1 VIERPVPPGAFS
13 PAESVRFA
21 GFRSDLDMMISAT
34 QIRSGTLL
42 IYNRELHRA
51 HEVIHKTPGN
61 LRGFVQV
68 KMRNLRNGAM
78 IEHRFGST
86 DRVEKASLDEREME
100 YLYSDSAGHH
110 FMDNESFDQ
119 VTLSDEVIGDQMP
132 YLLPNTTIH
141 VDLFEGN
148 PVGIELP
155 NTVTLKVVETQPG
168 MKGATASASYKPAT
182 LETGLQVMVPQ
193 FIEAGTRIK
202 IDTRDNSYLERA

>member
-1 VIERPVPPGAFS
+1 
-13 PAESVRFA
+13 
-21 GFRSDLDMMISAT
+21 MMISAT
-34 QIRSGTLL
+34 QLRSGTLL
-42 IYNRELHRA
+42 MYNGELHRA

-86 DRVEKASLDEREME
+86 DRVEKASLDGREME

-110 FMDNESFDQ
+110 FMDSESYDQ
-119 VTLSDEVIGDQMP
+119 VTLSDEVIGEQMA
-132 YLLPNTTIH
+132 YLLPNTSIR

-202 IDTRDNSYLERA
+202 VDTRDNSYLERA

>member
-1 VIERPVPPGAFS
+1 
-13 PAESVRFA
+13 
-21 GFRSDLDMMISAT
+21 MMISAT

-42 IYNRELHRA
+42 IYNGELHRT

-110 FMDNESFDQ
+110 FMDSESYDQ
-119 VTLSDEVIGDQMP
+119 VMLSDEVIGEQMV
-132 YLLPNTTIH
+132 YLLPNTRIH

-155 NTVTLKVVETQPG
+155 NTVTLKVIETQPG

-182 LETGLQVMVPQ
+182 LETGLSVMVPQ
-193 FIEAGTRIK
+193 FIEAGTVIK
-202 IDTRDNSYLERA
+202 IDTRDNTYLERA

>member
-1 VIERPVPPGAFS
+1 
-13 PAESVRFA
+13 
-21 GFRSDLDMMISAT
+21 MMIAAT
-34 QIRSGTLL
+34 QIRVGTLVM
-42 IYNRELHRA
+42 YNGELHRV
-51 HEVIHKTPGN
+51 HDMVHKTPGN

-68 KMRNLRNGAM
+68 KMRNLRSGSM
-78 IEHRFGST
+78 VDHRFGST

-110 FMDNESFDQ
+110 FMDQQTYDQ
-119 VTLSDEVIGDQMP
+119 VTLSDEVIGDQMK
-132 YLLPNTTIH
+132 YLLANTAIH
-141 VDLFEGN
+141 VDFFDGN

-193 FIEAGTRIK
+193 FVEAGARIK
-202 IDTRDNSYLERA
+202 IDTRDDSYLERA

>member
-1 VIERPVPPGAFS
+1 
-13 PAESVRFA
+13 
-21 GFRSDLDMMISAT
+21 MMISAT

-100 YLYSDSAGHH
+100 YLYSDAAGHH
-110 FMDNESFDQ
+110 FMDSESYEQ
-119 VTLSDEVIGDQMP
+119 L
-132 YLLPNTTIH
+132 TIPESMLAEALRWMKDSEQ
-141 VDLFEGN
+141 VDLLYIDDS
-148 PVGIELP
+148 PADVQLP
-155 NTVTLKVVETQPG
+155 STIDLAVSQAEPG
-168 MKGATASASYKPAT
+168 
-182 LETGLQVMVPQ
+182 
-193 FIEAGTRIK
+193 
-202 IDTRDNSYLERA
+202 

>member
-1 VIERPVPPGAFS
+1 
-13 PAESVRFA
+13 
-21 GFRSDLDMMISAT
+21 MMISAT

-42 IYNRELHRA
+42 MYNKELHRA

-100 YLYSDSAGHH
+100 YLYSDAAGHH
-110 FMDNESFDQ
+110 FMDQTSYDQ
-119 VTLSDEVIGDQMP
+119 LTLSDEVIGEQMK
-132 YLLPNTTIH
+132 YLLPNTAIH
-141 VDLFEGN
+141 VDFYDEN

-193 FIEAGTRIK
+193 FIEAGTKIK
-202 IDTRDNSYLERA
+202 VDTRDDSYLERA

>member
-1 VIERPVPPGAFS
+1 
-13 PAESVRFA
+13 
-21 GFRSDLDMMISAT
+21 MMISAT

-100 YLYSDSAGHH
+100 YLYSDAAGVRAG
-110 FMDNESFDQ
+110 EQ
-119 VTLSDEVIGDQMP
+119 VVS
-132 YLLPNTTIH
+132 
-141 VDLFEGN
+141 LF
-148 PVGIELP
+148 
-155 NTVTLKVVETQPG
+155 
-168 MKGATASASYKPAT
+168 GAICCIAIS
-182 LETGLQVMVPQ
+182 
-193 FIEAGTRIK
+193 I
-202 IDTRDNSYLERA
+202 

>member
-1 VIERPVPPGAFS
+1 
-13 PAESVRFA
+13 
-21 GFRSDLDMMISAT
+21 MMISAT

-42 IYNRELHRA
+42 IYNGELHRT

-110 FMDNESFDQ
+110 FMDSESYDQ
-119 VTLSDEVIGDQMP
+119 VMLSDEVIGEQMV
-132 YLLPNTTIH
+132 YLLPNTRIH
-141 VDLFEGN
+141 VDFFDGN

-155 NTVTLKVVETQPG
+155 NTVTLKVIETQPG

-182 LETGLQVMVPQ
+182 LETGLSVMVPQ
-193 FIEAGTRIK
+193 FIEAGTLIK
-202 IDTRDNSYLERA
+202 IDTRDNTYLERA

>member
-1 VIERPVPPGAFS
+1 
-13 PAESVRFA
+13 
-21 GFRSDLDMMISAT
+21 MMISAT
-34 QIRSGTLL
+34 QLRSGTLL
-42 IYNRELHRA
+42 IYNGELHRA
-51 HEVIHKTPGN
+51 HEVTHKTPGN

-110 FMDNESFDQ
+110 FMDSESYDQ
-119 VTLSDEVIGDQMP
+119 VTLSDEVIGEQMV
-132 YLLPNTTIH
+132 YLLPNTRIH
-141 VDLFEGN
+141 VDFFEAN

>member
-1 VIERPVPPGAFS
+1 MA
-13 PAESVRFA
+13 
-21 GFRSDLDMMISAT
+21 MIPAT
-34 QIRSGTLL
+34 QLRNGML
-42 IYNRELHRA
+42 IIHNGELHRV
-51 HEVIHKTPGN
+51 HDMVHKTPGN
-61 LRGFVQV
+61 LRGFVQA
-68 KMRNLRNGAM
+68 KMRNVRSGSMN
-78 IEHRFGST
+78 EHRFGST

-110 FMDNESFDQ
+110 FMDSESFDQ
-119 VTLSDEVIGDQMP
+119 VMLSDEVIGEQMA
-132 YLLPNTTIH
+132 YLLPNTSIR
-141 VDLFEGN
+141 VDLYEGN

-202 IDTRDNSYLERA
+202 VDTRDNSYLERA

>member
-1 VIERPVPPGAFS
+1 
-13 PAESVRFA
+13 
-21 GFRSDLDMMISAT
+21 MMISAT
-34 QIRSGTLL
+34 QLRSGTLL
-42 IYNRELHRA
+42 IYNGELHRA

-110 FMDNESFDQ
+110 FMDSESYDQ
-119 VTLSDEVIGDQMP
+119 VTLSDEVIGEQMV
-132 YLLPNTTIH
+132 YLLPNTRIH
-141 VDLFEGN
+141 VDFFEAN

-168 MKGATASASYKPAT
+168 MKGAMASASYKPAT

-193 FIEAGTRIK
+193 FIEPGTLVK
-202 IDTRDNSYLERA
+202 VDTRDNTYLERG